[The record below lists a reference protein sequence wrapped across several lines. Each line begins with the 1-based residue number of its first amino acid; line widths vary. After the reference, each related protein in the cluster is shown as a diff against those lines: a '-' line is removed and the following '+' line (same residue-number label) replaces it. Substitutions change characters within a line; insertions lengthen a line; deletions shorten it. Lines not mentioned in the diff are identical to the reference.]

1 MEDFAVTEYRDNV
14 RLVWSGLATVSN
26 DETAILQKRHHMVE
40 ILTLSTV
47 VIIGADYIGRL
58 RDEFVM
64 MCVSMFVCMCMCMH
78 VLCRCGRVS
87 GCGGVYLVRMT

>member
-47 VIIGADYIGRL
+47 VIIGADYIVRL

-64 MCVSMFVCMCMCMH
+64 MCVCLCVCVCVCVCLCMC
-78 VLCRCGRVS
+78 V
-87 GCGGVYLVRMT
+87 